1 MTANIENYSW
11 CADNMSIPLQ
21 VQAVKQSDFSF
32 QVGEGAIYFVLLV
45 CIFIMVAYSL
55 FFFFVGYTKQN

>member
-1 MTANIENYSW
+1 
-11 CADNMSIPLQ
+11 MSISLQ
-21 VQAVKQSDFSF
+21 VRAVKQSDFSF

-55 FFFFVGYTKQN
+55 GFFVGYTKQN

>member
-1 MTANIENYSW
+1 
-11 CADNMSIPLQ
+11 MSISLQ

-55 FFFFVGYTKQN
+55 GFFVGYTKQN